1 MSWLSSL
8 FEKRKRIKQALM
20 NVCPGY
26 DGGLSMRERREILSQ
41 ISSDL
46 NHSIDVIVAHRFNER
61 IITIDDTKSLDY
73 YLHLPDTDVFVS
85 KHVCKSNGSFS
96 SVARQVYLH
105 EPRNIKNLVYR
116 STSYAG
122 CLYPTTDVFCDGN
135 WRDNVIQTS
144 LQAMLL
150 G

>member
-26 DGGLSMRERREILSQ
+26 DCGLSMRDRREILSQ

-73 YLHLPDTDVFVS
+73 YLHLPYTDVFVS
-85 KHVCKSNGSFS
+85 KHVDKLHGRFT
-96 SVARQVYLH
+96 SVIRQVYLH
-105 EPRNIKNLVYR
+105 EPRSDKNLVYR
-116 STSYAG
+116 STYYAS
-122 CLYPTTDVFCDGN
+122 CLDPTTDMFCDGN
-135 WRDNVIQTS
+135 WRDNVIQAG
-144 LQAMLL
+144 LQAMLD
-150 G
+150 